1 MNIAFS
7 KPQDGVTEISAIGV
21 RAPFR
26 RRGIATGMVR
36 WLAREARLVGA
47 TTAFLMAESAIEEGI
62 YARIGFETVGEM
74 LHISRAP
81 GLASP
86 GRD

>member
-1 MNIAFS
+1 
-7 KPQDGVTEISAIGV
+7 
-21 RAPFR
+21 
-26 RRGIATGMVR
+26 MVR

-47 TTAFLMAESAIEEGI
+47 TTVFLMAESAIEEGI

-81 GLASP
+81 GPASH